1 MLSSAFSN
9 ILSSSQQA
17 AAGSDLLSSTVSIT
31 RQFRLHNSHSH
42 SLTGDNVLSF
52 SRCVILDHCSVTTTT
67 TASHSLLMFIQTN
80 SVIKSNSSSL
90 SARMHRT
97 GLNRVVSMAS
107 VMVVLMAAKEK
118 KKKDE
123 LLVTESLQSH

>member
-1 MLSSAFSN
+1 
-9 ILSSSQQA
+9 
-17 AAGSDLLSSTVSIT
+17 
-31 RQFRLHNSHSH
+31 
-42 SLTGDNVLSF
+42 
-52 SRCVILDHCSVTTTT
+52 
-67 TASHSLLMFIQTN
+67 
-80 SVIKSNSSSL
+80 
-90 SARMHRT
+90 MHRT